1 MTTPEQS
8 EAIPMVLLAQT
19 LARFVEPTA
28 QIAEVTATAL
38 APGMSGATV
47 HRYRVGY
54 TAGGQQTNTSLVTKV
69 ATRREWDV
77 LRYLN
82 AQQQPNVPFAH
93 ALDEGRTDRIL
104 ICMQDVGD
112 TTRPTSLEP
121 ITDVELQREA
131 AGLASIHAANMPQAA
146 ELAWLPRVDRG
157 YLEEMLFQ
165 RTWRPAWERAL
176 ASHAFREAFRDAIP
190 RVEAA
195 AATIVDDMSSLF
207 QDTQA
212 QTLIHTDLNPSN
224 VLVQGGKPYFIDWQ
238 AALWGP
244 LYLDLPHHHCTL
256 AQAEHYRHAQAARGV
271 TVSPDAFAER
281 YRVAARYT
289 GLRYMWWTL
298 DEWLADPS
306 QTAWVQHYIGLVTG
320 DGLAA

>member
-1 MTTPEQS
+1 MTKPEQS
-8 EAIPMVLLAQT
+8 ESVPVELLAQT
-19 LARFVEPTA
+19 LARFVEPRA
-28 QIAEVTATAL
+28 QIAEVTTTAL
-38 APGMSGATV
+38 APGMSGAAV
-47 HRYRVGY
+47 HRYRIGY

-93 ALDEGRTDRIL
+93 TLDEGSSDRIL

-121 ITDVELQREA
+121 ITDAELQREA
-131 AGLASIHAANMPQAA
+131 AGLASIHAASFGQEAA
-146 ELAWLPRVDRG
+146 LTWLPRVDRR
-157 YLEEMLFQ
+157 YFEEMLFE
-165 RTWRPAWERAL
+165 RTWRPAWERAR
-176 ASHAFREAFRDAIP
+176 ASHAFRETFRDAIP

-195 AATIVDDMSSLF
+195 AARIVDDMSSLL

-224 VLVQGGKPYFIDWQ
+224 VLVQSGKPYFIDWQ
-238 AALWGP
+238 AAMWGP
-244 LYLDLPHHHCTL
+244 LELDLPHHHCTL
-256 AQAEHYRHAQAARGV
+256 AQAEHYRHALAAQGA
-271 TVSPDAFAER
+271 TVSPDTFAAR

-298 DEWLADPS
+298 DEWLSDPT

-320 DGLAA
+320 EELGR